1 MLPVL
6 DVKLG
11 GPPSSV
17 TGFRLADDSGPPRQG
32 TTAVVQ
38 ATAAALTISFA
49 CVDTDAW
56 GTLRGRD
63 APVYKEECVEV
74 FLAAGPDSPRD
85 YFEFELSPLGTFF
98 DAKIHNP
105 TGRRESLSADLAW
118 DAPGATWKAR
128 VDPAKAR
135 WSAEIR
141 LPWAALGYPSASRL
155 PRTWRL
161 NLYRIDRPRDG
172 SPAEFSCWS
181 PTLASPP
188 NFHLP
193 QRFGTLRLT

>member
-6 DVKLG
+6 DLTLG
-11 GPPSSV
+11 GPAV
-17 TGFRLADDSGPPRQG
+17 AVAAFRLADDSGPPQQA
-32 TTAVVQ
+32 TTARVQ
-38 ATAAALTISFA
+38 ATTKALTVSFA
-49 CVDTDAW
+49 CADTDAW

-74 FLAAGPDSPRD
+74 FIAPGAETPRD

-105 TGRRESLSADLAW
+105 TGRRESMSADLAW
-118 DAPGATWKAR
+118 DAAGASWKASI
-128 VDPAKAR
+128 DQANAR
-135 WSAEIR
+135 WTAEMR
-141 LPWAALGYPSASRL
+141 LPWAALGFPDPARL
-155 PRTWRL
+155 PRHWRL

-172 SPAEFSCWS
+172 SPPEYSCWS
-181 PTLASPP
+181 PTLATPP

-193 QRFGTLRLT
+193 ARFGSLRLR